1 MIFKKKILPFV
12 VLGGFIALAMIVTN
26 NPPETKR
33 GKPSMAPQLN
43 VEVQTISHQPF
54 TVYIDSYGS
63 VRPRTQ

>member
-54 TVYIDSYGS
+54 TVY
-63 VRPRTQ
+63 